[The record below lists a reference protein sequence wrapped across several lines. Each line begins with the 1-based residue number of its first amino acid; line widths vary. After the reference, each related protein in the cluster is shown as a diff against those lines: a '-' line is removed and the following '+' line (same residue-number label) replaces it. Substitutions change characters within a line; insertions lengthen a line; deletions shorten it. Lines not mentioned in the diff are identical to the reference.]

1 MSKFGVWLLATL
13 IAFGVACIA
22 VSAACLYSDQPV
34 TPADIVWAEQVC
46 ASNNGLEVLWVD
58 IGDLQAN
65 CANGAKFTIAKKDV
79 AK

>member
-1 MSKFGVWLLATL
+1 MSEFGVWLLTTL
-13 IAFGVACIA
+13 IAVG
-22 VSAACLYSDQPV
+22 AACLYSDQSV

-46 ASNNGLEVLWVD
+46 ASNNGLEVLWADVD
-58 IGDLQAN
+58 DLRAN